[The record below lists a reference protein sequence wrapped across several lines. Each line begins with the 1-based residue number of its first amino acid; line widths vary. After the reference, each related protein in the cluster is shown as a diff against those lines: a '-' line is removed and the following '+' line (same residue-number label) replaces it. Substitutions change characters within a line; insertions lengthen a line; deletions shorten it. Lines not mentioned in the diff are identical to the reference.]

1 MEGIT
6 GILVDLFILFA
17 AAKVAGEL
25 FTRLRQP
32 PIVGEVLA
40 GVLIGPHALGLIG
53 LPDSALIEL
62 FGGDE
67 KAAEEALTVVLDVI
81 AELGVII
88 LLFFVGLETRLS
100 ELLEVGGRATMVAV
114 LGIIFPF
121 ILGFAFIWLTDP
133 IGTEDLEIEAAFVA
147 TAMVATSIG
156 ITARVLGDIG
166 AIRTRE
172 ARIILGAAVVDDILA
187 LLMLS
192 VVVGLGGDDFD
203 ALELGLTALAAVA
216 FVVFAALVGTLD
228 LLEPEERETIK
239 GFVINKFRG
248 DPSLLT
254 DGLDM
259 LEART
264 GIPVLGVIHHF
275 HDIHIPEEDSVALDL
290 PVRSSAGALLDIVVI
305 KLPHVSNFDD
315 FDPLAREN
323 GVTLRYVE
331 SHSQMGRPDLIILP
345 GSKTTMADLA
355 WMESQGLSGALREL
369 HSQGTAVVGICG
381 GYQMLGE
388 KLYDPDKVESSRLE
402 MDGLGLLPLT
412 TVFEGT
418 KETHRIQGRVA
429 EGRGLLTGAVDEP
442 ITGYEIHMART
453 TGTGSSGSF
462 TPAPFIIEDRSDVP
476 VTAETASDGALDSE
490 GRVLGTYIHGLFHNG
505 GLRRAML
512 KELARKK
519 GLVLPL
525 QSQDL
530 VIDQEFDKLA
540 AWVRASLN

>member
-25 FTRLRQP
+25 FTRMRQP

-100 ELLEVGGRATMVAV
+100 DLLEVGGRATMVAV

-133 IGTEDLEIEAAFVA
+133 VASADLGIEAAFVA

-203 ALELGLTALAAVA
+203 ALELGLTALAAVV
-216 FVVFAALVGTLD
+216 FVVFVALVGTRVIRQYSIH
-228 LLEPEERETIK
+228 LERLKIRNAPFLVAMIVMLGLSALAGIIGLAAIIGAFLAGMMLAEAKERFNLEQQALPVYEFLVPFF
-239 GFVINKFRG
+239 FVIIGTKV
-248 DPSLLT
+248 DPGAFMDSTILLV
-254 DGLDM
+254 
-259 LEART
+259 A
-264 GIPVLGVIHHF
+264 LGVTGLAVIGKL
-275 HDIHIPEEDSVALDL
+275 IGGGIASAGL
-290 PVRSSAGALLDIVVI
+290 PVRSAA
-305 KLPHVSNFDD
+305 
-315 FDPLAREN
+315 
-323 GVTLRYVE
+323 
-331 SHSQMGRPDLIILP
+331 II
-345 GSKTTMADLA
+345 
-355 WMESQGLSGALREL
+355 
-369 HSQGTAVVGICG
+369 
-381 GYQMLGE
+381 
-388 KLYDPDKVESSRLE
+388 
-402 MDGLGLLPLT
+402 
-412 TVFEGT
+412 
-418 KETHRIQGRVA
+418 
-429 EGRGLLTGAVDEP
+429 
-442 ITGYEIHMART
+442 
-453 TGTGSSGSF
+453 GTGMVPRGEVGLVVASIGAGIGAISDDMFSVVVF
-462 TPAPFIIEDRSDVP
+462 MSIATTIIAPPALVGLYRGYRF
-476 VTAETASDGALDSE
+476 TAEDVTEAPE
-490 GRVLGTYIHGLFHNG
+490 
-505 GLRRAML
+505 
-512 KELARKK
+512 EPP
-519 GLVLPL
+519 LP
-525 QSQDL
+525 D
-530 VIDQEFDKLA
+530 I
-540 AWVRASLN
+540 

>member
-25 FTRLRQP
+25 FTRMRQP

-100 ELLEVGGRATMVAV
+100 DLLEVGGRATMVAV
-114 LGIIFPF
+114 LGIIVPF

-133 IGTEDLEIEAAFVA
+133 VASADLGIEAAFVA

-216 FVVFAALVGTLD
+216 FVVFAALVGTRVIRQYSIH
-228 LLEPEERETIK
+228 LEKLKIRNAPFLVAMIVMLGLSALAGIIGLAAIIGAFLAGMMLAEAKERFNLEQQALPVYEFLVPFF
-239 GFVINKFRG
+239 FVIIGTKV
-248 DPSLLT
+248 DPGAFMDSTIL
-254 DGLDM
+254 M
-259 LEART
+259 VA
-264 GIPVLGVIHHF
+264 LGVTGLAVIGKL
-275 HDIHIPEEDSVALDL
+275 IGGGIASAGL
-290 PVRSSAGALLDIVVI
+290 PVRSAA
-305 KLPHVSNFDD
+305 
-315 FDPLAREN
+315 
-323 GVTLRYVE
+323 
-331 SHSQMGRPDLIILP
+331 II
-345 GSKTTMADLA
+345 
-355 WMESQGLSGALREL
+355 
-369 HSQGTAVVGICG
+369 
-381 GYQMLGE
+381 
-388 KLYDPDKVESSRLE
+388 
-402 MDGLGLLPLT
+402 
-412 TVFEGT
+412 
-418 KETHRIQGRVA
+418 
-429 EGRGLLTGAVDEP
+429 
-442 ITGYEIHMART
+442 
-453 TGTGSSGSF
+453 GTGMVPRGEVGLVVASIGAGIGAISDDMFSVVVF
-462 TPAPFIIEDRSDVP
+462 MSIATTIIAPPALVGLYRGYRF
-476 VTAETASDGALDSE
+476 TAEDVTEAPE
-490 GRVLGTYIHGLFHNG
+490 
-505 GLRRAML
+505 
-512 KELARKK
+512 EPP
-519 GLVLPL
+519 LP
-525 QSQDL
+525 D
-530 VIDQEFDKLA
+530 I
-540 AWVRASLN
+540 